1 VGADEPRVAP
11 LSAAVALGAPVVGN
25 KAANLARLGR
35 ARMRAPDGFCITV
48 HAYSDFVRA
57 GGLVDRIRMEIGR
70 KALEESRWEELW
82 DAAHRIRAA
91 FLSTTIPE
99 PLAEEIRTSAG
110 PFLDSPLAVR
120 SSAPGED
127 SATRSHAGLHE
138 SVVDVRGEERLLR
151 AVRVVWASLW
161 SDASLLYRRE
171 TGLDPR
177 GSRMA
182 VVVQRMVEGGPS
194 GVAFSRD
201 PRDLTADRAVVE
213 AVPGPCRELVDGE
226 VDPDRYTIRRTTGDL
241 LDWRRGDRPGPR
253 DPLLREALAR
263 GAPGGAGSS
272 GGHPPPTGRHRVDVR
287 RRGPRPAPGSPDH
300 AGRPEGRARVVSHA
314 ETRRRSPPEAR
325 AGRR

>member
-120 SSAPGED
+120 SSAPGEGLRN
-127 SATRSHAGLHE
+127 ALARRSSRVGRGCPRGGAAPAGRPRRLGLPL
-138 SVVDVRGEERLLR
+138 VGRGPPLSPGDGPR
-151 AVRVVWASLW
+151 S
-161 SDASLLYRRE
+161 
-171 TGLDPR
+171 R

-253 DPLLREALAR
+253 DPLLEKPSLAALREALDQAEDILR
-263 GAPGGAGSS
+263 
-272 GGHPPPTGRHRVDVR
+272 
-287 RRGPRPAPGSPDH
+287 RPADIEWTFGDGDLDLLQARPITPVAPKDEREWYLTLRPGDD
-300 AGRPEGRARVVSHA
+300 RL
-314 ETRRRSPPEAR
+314 RRAR